1 MPFFIY
7 IKTCLIL
14 STQIW
19 HQPPSSQ
26 EKWCRACWLFSLGSW
41 LSIARGCKNS
51 RNQWP
56 DSGFVPSSRYVE
68 DRVWR
73 LHQPT
78 RSWNTS
84 TNTWVLCLQ
93 WGRFKNKIPK
103 WRKGGKSMWKSSKC
117 TDRRHWV
124 QSNFYG
130 EWCAIKTN
138 NHNNGSILRGH
149 RDNTRNNAQG
159 KQSFPSEFIKRKI
172 NTKQLLAER
181 L

>member
-1 MPFFIY
+1 MGTLCNITHPGLGKKNLLSIKYFIRQLQLKLAISLSLCTQTCKCTAYLHDAFFYIH
-7 IKTCLIL
+7 IKTCRIL

-19 HQPPSSQ
+19 HQAPSSQ
-26 EKWCRACWLFSLGSW
+26 EKWCRACWLLSLGSW

-56 DSGFVPSSRYVE
+56 DSGFVPSSRYAE

-103 WRKGGKSMWKSSKC
+103 
-117 TDRRHWV
+117 
-124 QSNFYG
+124 
-130 EWCAIKTN
+130 
-138 NHNNGSILRGH
+138 
-149 RDNTRNNAQG
+149 
-159 KQSFPSEFIKRKI
+159 
-172 NTKQLLAER
+172 
-181 L
+181 